1 MICNWILKRNKLIE
15 RFIISGRRN
24 HKGVTQCKQFTQ
36 DTAAI
41 EKANTGHFV
50 LVSPFSKYAAQYYHE
65 KFMAYLS
72 AKNILKLGKNAVIK
86 SEEED
91 VELG

>member
-1 MICNWILKRNKLIE
+1 MQLDTKKNKLIE
-15 RFIISGRRN
+15 RFFINGRRN
-24 HKGVTQCKQFTQ
+24 HIGVTQCEQFTQ

-41 EKANTGHFV
+41 GKANTGYFV
-50 LVSPFSKYAAQYYHE
+50 LVPPFSEYAAQYYHE
-65 KFMAYLS
+65 KFMPYLS

>member
-15 RFIISGRRN
+15 RFFISGRRN

-41 EKANTGHFV
+41 EKANTGHFI

-72 AKNILKLGKNAVIK
+72 AKEYIK
-86 SEEED
+86 IR
-91 VELG
+91 